1 MKLHEPFIITPRLL
15 PGLKIGDAVLSLDT
29 DMSISEDNRDVA
41 TFYLDAKD
49 FSYSDSNLQS
59 GVCGF
64 ASLVE
69 VFETMISFMEAAGE
83 AVRFNMSSAH
93 ESDNSDLF
101 PPNVMDWCYENADEL
116 SWISCE
122 IHDENGYVLN
132 NLIEEDTH

>member
-1 MKLHEPFIITPRLL
+1 MILHDPFIITARLL
-15 PGLKIGDAVLSLDT
+15 SGIKIGDAVLSLDT
-29 DMSISEDNRDVA
+29 DMSISE
-41 TFYLDAKD
+41 DAKD

-116 SWISCE
+116 YMLSCDLQ
-122 IHDENGYVLN
+122 DEDGNVLHG
-132 NLIEEDTH
+132 LIEEDNH